1 MRSFFSSLSLSLV
14 CAATALVALPA
25 DAQPVQ
31 SLIIKLKPLAQ
42 QVQTSSQT
50 IAQSSKSAGR
60 ESAQARSENHERI
73 SALSRSSGVVVATHR
88 SLGLEHQLLV
98 LNKTVQG
105 QDLEDTMRRL
115 RLDPQIESV
124 EPNVRLRLQE
134 TTPNDTNFAQQ
145 WHLGSSQVNASAL
158 NLPTAWDR
166 TTGSSQVVAVLDT
179 GILPHPDLA
188 GKVLPGYDFVTNEV
202 VGTVSTANDGNG
214 RDSDPSDPGDWVTEQ
229 EAKAFGAKCTEQPE
243 SSWHGTFI
251 AGQIAAASNNG
262 QGVAGVNWG
271 AQILPVRVSGK
282 CGALLSDV
290 LDGMRWSAGLHVDG
304 VPDNTRH
311 ARIINLSFRGDV
323 PCSSSYQTVIDEVTA
338 AGSLLVVAAG
348 NTPGDKGSL
357 QLKRPAD
364 CRGVM
369 AVGAVDA
376 QGAKTSYSFIGSN
389 MALMA
394 PGGTDGVNAPLLSTS
409 NSGVTSPEVAIYGYK
424 QGTSFAAPLAAGVAS
439 LMLAINPSLT
449 PQALIAR
456 MRAAA
461 RPHTFTSGLSQCTGA
476 TQFTGACNCTTN
488 ECGAGLLDA
497 GQSVLLAYA
506 PSAVIRL
513 IGTPSA
519 GTDIMLDGSAGAA
532 VQGASVARYQWSVV
546 SGAVASLQNTN
557 SPVLKLKLA
566 LSTQQYVLKLQVT
579 DSLGAVGEDT
589 IAFASTPPVD
599 SGGGASP
606 WLWGVGLWLLLIA
619 LGVQKYKEVA
629 TSPGIYCVSS
639 YK

>member
-1 MRSFFSSLSLSLV
+1 MRSFFSSLSLSLLG
-14 CAATALVALPA
+14 AATALVVLPA
-25 DAQPVQ
+25 HAQPVQ

-42 QVQTSSQT
+42 SSQST
-50 IAQSSKSAGR
+50 SQTTSQSSKSTER

-73 SALSRSSGVVVATHR
+73 SALSRSSGVLVATHR

-124 EPNVRLRLQE
+124 EPNVRLRIQE
-134 TTPNDTNFAQQ
+134 TTPNDTEFAQQ

-158 NLPTAWDR
+158 NLPKAWDR
-166 TTGSSQVVAVLDT
+166 TTGSGQVVAVLDT
-179 GILPHPDLA
+179 GILPHPDLV

-202 VGTVSTANDGNG
+202 VGNVSTANDGNG
-214 RDSDPSDPGDWVTEQ
+214 RDSDPSDPGDWVTEAQ
-229 EAKAFGAKCTEQPE
+229 VGCPKQLE

-251 AGQIAAASNNG
+251 AGQIAAASNNS

-304 VPDNTRH
+304 VPDNTRR
-311 ARIINLSFRGDV
+311 ARIINLSFRGDA
-323 PCSSSYQTVIDEVTA
+323 PCSSSYQSVIDEVIA
-338 AGSLLVVAAG
+338 AGSLLVVSAG

-461 RPHTFTSGLSQCTGA
+461 RPHTVTPGLLQCTDA

-497 GQSVLLAYA
+497 GQSVGLAYA

-513 IGTPSA
+513 IGTPSLGA
-519 GTDIMLDGSAGAA
+519 DITLDGSASAA

-546 SGAVASLQNTN
+546 SGAVASLQNAN
-557 SPVLKLKLA
+557 SPMLKLKLA
-566 LSTQQYVLKLQVT
+566 PGAQQYVVKLQVT
-579 DSLGAVGEDT
+579 DNLGAVGEDT
-589 IAFASTPPVD
+589 IAFATKAPVD
-599 SGGGASP
+599 SGGGGAMP
-606 WLWGVGLWLLLIA
+606 WLWGVGLWLLLIVFW
-619 LGVQKYKEVA
+619 VQKYKEIA
-629 TSPGIYCVSS
+629 NSPRIYCVNS
-639 YK
+639 Y

>member
-42 QVQTSSQT
+42 SSQST
-50 IAQSSKSAGR
+50 SQTTSQSSKSTER
-60 ESAQARSENHERI
+60 ESTQARSENHERI
-73 SALSRSSGVVVATHR
+73 SALSRSSGVLVATHR

-124 EPNVRLRLQE
+124 EPNVRLRIQE
-134 TTPNDTNFAQQ
+134 TTPNDTEFAQQ
-145 WHLGSSQVNASAL
+145 WYLGSSQVNASAL
-158 NLPTAWDR
+158 NLPKAWDR
-166 TTGSSQVVAVLDT
+166 TTGSGQVVAVLDT
-179 GILPHPDLA
+179 GILPHPDLV

-214 RDSDPSDPGDWVTEQ
+214 RDSDPRDPGDWVTAQ
-229 EAKAFGAKCTEQPE
+229 EAQVGCAEQPE

-251 AGQIAAASNNG
+251 AGQIAAASNNS

-304 VPDNTRH
+304 VPDNTRR
-311 ARIINLSFRGDV
+311 ARIINLSFRGDA
-323 PCSSSYQTVIDEVTA
+323 PCSSSYQSVIDEVTA
-338 AGSLLVVAAG
+338 AGSLLVVSAG
-348 NTPGDKGSL
+348 NTPTTNGSL

-376 QGAKTSYSFIGSN
+376 QGAKASYSLIGGN

-394 PGGTDGVNAPLLSTS
+394 PGGTGGIETLLLSTS
-409 NSGVTSPEVAIYGYK
+409 NAGTTSPQGAIYGYK

-461 RPHTFTSGLSQCTGA
+461 RPHTVTLGLSQCTDA

-497 GQSVLLAYA
+497 GQSVGLAYA

-513 IGTPSA
+513 LGQPSPGA
-519 GTDIMLDGSAGAA
+519 DITVDGSASAA

-546 SGAVASLQNTN
+546 SGAVASLQNAN

-566 LSTQQYVLKLQVT
+566 PGAQQYVVKLQVT
-579 DSLGAVGEDT
+579 DNLGAVGEDT
-589 IAFASTPPVD
+589 IAFATTAPVD
-599 SGGGASP
+599 SGGGGGGAMP
-606 WLWGVGLWLLLIA
+606 WLWGVGLWLLLIVFW
-619 LGVQKYKEVA
+619 VQKYKEIA
-629 TSPGIYCVSS
+629 SSPRIYCVSS
-639 YK
+639 Y